1 MHAANGY
8 VNKMGVSVG
17 QVAQLKQF
25 ERILIDSRRLEALF
39 CRLGHRRAE
48 AYVTERVEEMT
59 NILAEIEVRFRN
71 GLNDAIAGQAQQ
83 VSKMAG
89 DIGLTSLA
97 RAARDLGNAAQRD
110 DAIALG
116 AIWARL
122 VRIGDRSLAQV
133 WEEPGLSL

>member
-1 MHAANGY
+1 M
-8 VNKMGVSVG
+8 G

-39 CRLGHRRAE
+39 SRLGHRRAE
-48 AYVTERVEEMT
+48 AYVAGRVEEMT
-59 NILAEIEVRFRN
+59 DLLAEIEVRYRS
-71 GLNDAIAGQAQQ
+71 GLNDAIADQAQH

-97 RAARDLGNAAQRD
+97 RAARDLGIAAQRD

-122 VRIGDRSLAQV
+122 VRIGDRSLTQV
-133 WEEPGLSL
+133 WELPGLSI